1 MNEVTNEQVCKTIT
15 RMIERHPSLRVMQL
29 VSNCIPPD
37 VNERLSGDLYY
48 LDDEELLGYL
58 LEYERDTLNKGE
70 I

>member
-1 MNEVTNEQVCKTIT
+1 MSTNEQVCKTIT

-29 VSNCIPPD
+29 ISNCIPPD
-37 VNERLSGDLYY
+37 VNERLSCDLYY

-58 LEYERDTLNKGE
+58 LESEADTLERGE